1 MDSIIGPLT
10 LCATEAGL
18 CQIRFGTFAG
28 TADAIRQW
36 VKTQIG
42 PAAHICEDAQRL
54 SGAHRQLTAYFAGQL
69 QSFDLPLDMRGTVF
83 QRQVWEAL
91 LSVPYGESASYK
103 EIAVRIGNPQAVR
116 AVGGA
121 NNRNPVPM
129 KSAAGAEGGE
139 CMGGVK
145 EYVNGKVSVNR
156 EQIEYHVEK
165 ILELIG
171 EDTSREGLLETPARV
186 TRMYEEIFGG
196 YSIDP
201 REALGITFDESHEE
215 LVIVKDIVYY
225 SQCEHHMAPF
235 FGKVHIGY
243 VPSGRIAGL
252 SKLARLVEAVSRRL
266 QVQERI
272 TAQIADIMTEVLNPH
287 GVMVVVEGEHLCMC
301 ARGVKKPGSKTVTM
315 ATRGTFREDAAARAE
330 FLALIK
336 E

>member
-1 MDSIIGPLT
+1 MNIALPIIT
-10 LCATEAGL
+10 LVVGL
-18 CQIRFGTFAG
+18 IGGFFIGVYYLR
-28 TADAIRQW
+28 RQMTTMQNDPEMLQK
-36 VKTQIG
+36 VAKQMGYNLNGKQMQRAQQMMKNGNPPGVLLRAKDI
-42 PAAHICEDAQRL
+42 PARSNNDDRIIDK
-54 SGAHRQLTAYFAGQL
+54 SQL
-69 QSFDLPLDMRGTVF
+69 QVRKGSFH
-83 QRQVWEAL
+83 
-91 LSVPYGESASYK
+91 
-103 EIAVRIGNPQAVR
+103 
-116 AVGGA
+116 GGI
-121 NNRNPVPM
+121 
-129 KSAAGAEGGE
+129 
-139 CMGGVK
+139 K
-145 EYVNGKVSVNR
+145 EYKNGKVTVNR

-196 YSIDP
+196 YSVDP
-201 REALGITFDESHEE
+201 REALGVTFDESHEE

-301 ARGVKKPGSKTVTM
+301 ARGVKKPGSKTITM